1 MHLIALHIL
10 MDIFYCNNQMNQFEK
25 QEFHVCRFQFAV
37 QDKKNEKR

>member
-10 MDIFYCNNQMNQFEK
+10 MDIFLLQQPDEPIWETGISC
-25 QEFHVCRFQFAV
+25 VPVFAV